1 MFLKVLQY
9 SEENTCARVSFYTVI
24 LLKKRIWHRGFP
36 LNFARCLRVP
46 FLQNTS
52 RWLLLFYIS
61 CWLYTLQLYMYYIYI
76 FFFFYFL
83 WQIPVYFVSYAKRML
98 YSEQPTVLLAWRHL
112 NRMVL
117 INFENSNFIPN
128 IFQETH
134 DFLVLMDP
142 VNCIYLRTTDKHFR
156 DQGNIRHPTSKWRK
170 CDLVPTLNTFRNP
183 SLRIFAA
190 GKASLVSI
198 VFAIEKKND
207 EIFITKRKKESKWIR
222 KDIMLNAKYFW

>member
-1 MFLKVLQY
+1 MAANGGVLYKKGVLKIFAIFRTKHLCQGIILYCNFIKKEILTQEFSSEFCKMFKNTFFTEHLSMTASILQQLLALYFAIMYVL
-9 SEENTCARVSFYTVI
+9 
-24 LLKKRIWHRGFP
+24 
-36 LNFARCLRVP
+36 
-46 FLQNTS
+46 
-52 RWLLLFYIS
+52 
-61 CWLYTLQLYMYYIYI
+61 YIYI

-112 NRMVL
+112 NTMVL

-128 IFQETH
+128 IFQQTH

-142 VNCIYLRTTDKHFR
+142 VKCIYLRTTDKHFR

-170 CDLVPTLNTFRNP
+170 CDLVPTLNIFRNP

-198 VFAIEKKND
+198 VFAIEKKNVQYV
-207 EIFITKRKKESKWIR
+207 EIFIT
-222 KDIMLNAKYFW
+222 